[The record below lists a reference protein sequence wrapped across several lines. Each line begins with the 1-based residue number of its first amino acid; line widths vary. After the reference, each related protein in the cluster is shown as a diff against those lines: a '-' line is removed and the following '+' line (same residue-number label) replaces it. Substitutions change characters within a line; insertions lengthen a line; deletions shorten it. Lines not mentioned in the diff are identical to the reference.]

1 MRAGCVLV
9 VDPDPGAAEIVSHAL
24 PGTDVHRVDSVYEAL
39 AHYDGH
45 HVDLIVAE
53 RLLPGASADELLRR
67 LERAGHEV
75 PVVLCSHRRTPME
88 EQHPFVVAAFTKPVD
103 VGALRA
109 VVLAATA
116 ATAAATP
123 A

>member
-9 VDPDPGAAEIVSHAL
+9 VDPDAAAAEVVGHAL
-24 PGTDVHRVDSVYEAL
+24 PGAAVHRVDTVYEAL
-39 AHYDGH
+39 AHCDGH
-45 HVDLIVAE
+45 RVDLVVAE

-67 LERAGHEV
+67 LQRSGHVV

-88 EQHPFVVAAFTKPVD
+88 HEHPFVIATFTKPVD

-116 ATAAATP
+116 MP
-123 A
+123 ASA